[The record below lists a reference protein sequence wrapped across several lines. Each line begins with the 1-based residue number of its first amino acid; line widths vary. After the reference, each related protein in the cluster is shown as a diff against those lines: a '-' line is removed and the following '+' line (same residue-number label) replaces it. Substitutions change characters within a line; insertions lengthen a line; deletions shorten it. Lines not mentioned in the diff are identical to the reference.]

1 MSHRPDAKRASNAY
15 SALLNQGTV
24 PSGLLAANI
33 EASWKRSQQFG
44 LECRASQELDPLT
57 GLRLADVR
65 DRNLVLMRHARPVME
80 TLYEQIVDTQS
91 MVVLTD
97 ASGLILDS
105 LGGDDFLPRAEK
117 VALRPGVVWS
127 EQSKGTN
134 AIGTAIAEQK
144 STLVHGPEHFLSA
157 NHFLTCSAVPLL
169 DPHGETVGVLDVTGD
184 WRGYHRHTMA
194 LARMSGQL
202 IENHLFASAFP
213 HALTIHFHTR
223 AEFVGTLC
231 EGMVAFDLEGKAVAA
246 NASGLFQ
253 LGISRTELLTKSLT
267 ALFGTAVG
275 SLMRH
280 SRLHGGE
287 LLTMTMHTGVRVN
300 ARIVIGSAIK
310 EGSSHYLPKDE
321 QTGRRATDVE
331 LTSADKHL
339 AANYPANLPA
349 PSPRRKPVAA
359 GEYLGIQSL
368 RTGDATMEMALTR
381 ISKVLGR
388 DICIMIQGET
398 GTGKELVAR
407 AIHNDSPRRSGA
419 FVALNCAAIPEG
431 LIESELFGYEEG
443 AFTGARKKGRTGK
456 IQQADG
462 GTLFLDEIGDMPL
475 NLQARLLRVLQERVV
490 TPLGGVGGQPVDVA
504 IVCATHR
511 RLKDLIA
518 SGGFRE
524 DLYYRLNGMLINLPP
539 LRARTDIEAVVA
551 RILRDD
557 IQADPQ
563 IAVGHDVL
571 ELFRRHPWPGN
582 IRQLCNLLRTAVA
595 MCDDKRICV
604 EHLPDDF
611 FEDLG
616 VAVARPPVVASN
628 IPLADCQVGPETD
641 PEAADVAP
649 VDGQMAE
656 LQMMAIRRA
665 LAEAS
670 GNVSDAARKLGIS
683 RNTIYRKLRPG
694 PSNGNPI

>member
-1 MSHRPDAKRASNAY
+1 MNHHPDAKRASNAY

-33 EASWKRSQQFG
+33 EASWRRSQQFG

-57 GLRLADVR
+57 GFRLADVR
-65 DRNLVLMRHARPVME
+65 ERNLVLIRHARPVME

-97 ASGLILDS
+97 ANGLILDS
-105 LGGDDFLPRAEK
+105 LGDDDFLPRAEK

-169 DPHGETVGVLDVTGD
+169 DPLGQTVGVLDVTGD

-202 IENHLFASAFP
+202 IENHLFAGAFP
-213 HALTIHFHTR
+213 QALTIHFHTR
-223 AEFVGTLC
+223 PEFVGTLC
-231 EGMVAFDLEGKAVAA
+231 EGMVAFDLEGKAIAA

-253 LGISRTELLTKSLT
+253 LGLARAELLSKSLT
-267 ALFGTAVG
+267 SLFGTAIG
-275 SLMRH
+275 SLLRH
-280 SRLHGGE
+280 ARLHGSDM
-287 LLTMTMHTGVRVN
+287 LTMTMHTGVRVN
-300 ARIVIGSAIK
+300 ARVAVGSAIK
-310 EGSSHYLPKDE
+310 DSSAHFLAKE
-321 QTGRRATDVE
+321 VSAGRRATDIE
-331 LTSADKHL
+331 SNSDKTLHVV
-339 AANYPANLPA
+339 P
-349 PSPRRKPVAA
+349 PRRKTMAA
-359 GEYLGIQSL
+359 ATTAAEALGIESL
-368 RTGDATMEMALTR
+368 RTGDAAMEMALTR
-381 ISKVLGR
+381 VSKVLGR

-407 AIHNDSPRRSGA
+407 AIHYDSPRRAGA

-475 NLQARLLRVLQERVV
+475 NLQARLLRVLQERIV

-504 IVCATHR
+504 IICATHR
-511 RLKDLIA
+511 RLKELIA

-524 DLYYRLNGMLINLPP
+524 DLYYRLNGMLVNL
-539 LRARTDIEAVVA
+539 
-551 RILRDD
+551 
-557 IQADPQ
+557 
-563 IAVGHDVL
+563 
-571 ELFRRHPWPGN
+571 RRCGRVP
-582 IRQLCNLLRTAVA
+582 IS
-595 MCDDKRICV
+595 KRW
-604 EHLPDDF
+604 
-611 FEDLG
+611 
-616 VAVARPPVVASN
+616 
-628 IPLADCQVGPETD
+628 
-641 PEAADVAP
+641 
-649 VDGQMAE
+649 
-656 LQMMAIRRA
+656 
-665 LAEAS
+665 
-670 GNVSDAARKLGIS
+670 
-683 RNTIYRKLRPG
+683 
-694 PSNGNPI
+694 

>member
-33 EASWKRSQQFG
+33 EASWKRSQLFG
-44 LECRASQELDPLT
+44 LECRASQDMDPLT

-169 DPHGETVGVLDVTGD
+169 DPYGETVGVLDVTGD

-202 IENHLFASAFP
+202 IENHLFAGAFP

-253 LGISRTELLTKSLT
+253 LGISRTELLTKTLT
-267 ALFGTAVG
+267 ALFGTAIG

-280 SRLHGGE
+280 SRLHGGD

-300 ARIVIGSAIK
+300 ARIFVGSAIK
-310 EGSSHYLPKDE
+310 EGSSHFVPKVE
-321 QTGRRATDVE
+321 LTGRRASDVE
-331 LTSADKHL
+331 PPRAETS
-339 AANYPANLPA
+339 LPA
-349 PSPRRKPVAA
+349 QSPPSTSRRKPAAA
-359 GEYLGIQSL
+359 GEYLGIESL

-563 IAVGHDVL
+563 LVVGHDVL

-595 MCDDKRICV
+595 MCDDRKICV

-616 VAVARPPVVASN
+616 VGVTRPPAVASN
-628 IPLADCQVGPETD
+628 IPLADFQVEPEAT
-641 PEAADVAP
+641 PVAADVAP

-683 RNTIYRKLRPG
+683 RNTIYRKLRPCASIG
-694 PSNGNPI
+694 SPI